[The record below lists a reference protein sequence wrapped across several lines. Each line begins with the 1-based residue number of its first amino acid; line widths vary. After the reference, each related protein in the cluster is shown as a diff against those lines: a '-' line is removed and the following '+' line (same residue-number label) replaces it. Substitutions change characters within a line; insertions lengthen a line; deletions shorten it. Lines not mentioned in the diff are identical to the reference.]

1 MENLICIIQH
11 MALLCSKVDQDGD
24 GVGEAVLLKVLHDSH
39 HNRVKVVLL
48 DQICVVLAFHRK
60 LF

>member
-39 HNRVKVVLL
+39 HDRVKVVLL